1 MTSAAGSVA
10 TASGASAFEWVL
22 IVCAVAVLGAIGY
35 LCFATGGDLRGVLL
49 TIDDGGE
56 HVKWNLRGK
65 DGTKAQITRGKR
77 NSGLLAEDALSQ
89 QSSAASTDRSSSSS
103 SASGHGTA
111 AVPPLQLD
119 GVQSVGG
126 GTIYDSPTGEGGSSI
141 YDSSPRKWKE
151 EQNPVGARQTQLAD
165 SVDGQGDEAL

>member
-1 MTSAAGSVA
+1 M
-10 TASGASAFEWVL
+10 
-22 IVCAVAVLGAIGY
+22 ICAVAVLGVIGY

-89 QSSAASTDRSSSSS
+89 QSSAASTDRSSRSSSNS
-103 SASGHGTA
+103 SASGHGTP

-119 GVQSVGG
+119 GVQSAG
-126 GTIYDSPTGEGGSSI
+126 GTIYDSPTGGGGSSI
-141 YDSSPRKWKE
+141 YDSPPPKWKE
-151 EQNPVGARQTQLAD
+151 EQNPIGARQTQLAD
-165 SVDGQGDEAL
+165 GQGDEAL